1 MSDIAEDPAENAE
14 YDPENIKALKEE
26 EMQKLSAAEKDYEGR
41 QRARRTA
48 VAPDTPVQEEPAEPE
63 PQPDARRGRD
73 KDIPWVPGLILIG
86 LGVFFL
92 INNITGFTLHN
103 WWALFILI
111 PAFGSFS
118 SGVRELRAEGEFTR
132 EVWGAFFG
140 GFVMSMI
147 AAAFLFNLNWGLIW
161 PVFLVLG
168 GVGIFL
174 TAWRSD

>member
-1 MSDIAEDPAENAE
+1 MS
-14 YDPENIKALKEE
+14 
-26 EMQKLSAAEKDYEGR
+26 
-41 QRARRTA
+41 
-48 VAPDTPVQEEPAEPE
+48 
-63 PQPDARRGRD
+63 
-73 KDIPWVPGLILIG
+73 
-86 LGVFFL
+86 GVFYPCPVRYRFG
-92 INNITGFTLHN
+92 GFELDL
-103 WWALFILI
+103 AK
-111 PAFGSFS
+111 
-118 SGVRELRAEGEFTR
+118 VELRAEGEFTR